1 MKKRQRTRRGVI
13 LNIISIEEP
22 MVKNWY
28 LYIVMSIVIMMNL
41 SCKNPFAP
49 GLDFNLISQSSSDLR
64 IIENVFYTFRNAYAF
79 KDSTLYGSFIDQS
92 FTFSYRDYDRGI
104 DVSWGRDDE
113 MRSTYGLF
121 QSVQSLSLIWNNIIS
136 SDSAEN
142 RCTIVRG
149 FNLTVTFNPGDIE
162 RVDGY
167 ANLSFHRLNSDSP
180 WKLVHWR
187 DESNF

>member
-1 MKKRQRTRRGVI
+1 MA
-13 LNIISIEEP
+13 LF
-22 MVKNWY
+22 
-28 LYIVMSIVIMMNL
+28 NL
-41 SCKNPFAP
+41 HCTNPFAP
-49 GLDFNLISQSSSDLR
+49 KLDVNLSSQSCSDLTN
-64 IIENVFYTFRNAYAF
+64 IENVFCTFRNAYSF
-79 KDSTLYGSFIDQS
+79 KDTTLYGSFIDPN

-121 QSVQSLSLIWNNIIS
+121 QSVQSISLIWNNIIS
-136 SDSAEN
+136 SDTGEVK
-142 RCTIVRG
+142 RTIVRG

-167 ANLSFHRLNSDSP
+167 ANLLFQRSDGGAA